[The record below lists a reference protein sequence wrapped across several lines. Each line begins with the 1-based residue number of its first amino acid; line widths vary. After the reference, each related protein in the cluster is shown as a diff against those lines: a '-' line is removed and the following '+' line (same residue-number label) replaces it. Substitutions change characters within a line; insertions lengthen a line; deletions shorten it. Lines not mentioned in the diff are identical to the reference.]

1 MFGFNDFQVKREQHL
16 DFLREADK
24 ERLIRSVLGRRE
36 RPAFWAGI
44 REFVAE
50 KIEDSKLS
58 ALKVRN
64 AHQ

>member
-1 MFGFNDFQVKREQHL
+1 MFGLNDFQVKREQYQ

-36 RPAFWAGI
+36 RPALLDGI
-44 REFVAE
+44 REFVAT

-58 ALKVRN
+58 MLKVRN
-64 AHQ
+64 AH